1 MTARRRAWTRPIAV
15 AVGAFAIVV
24 AGCGG
29 DPGSAPARSAVID
42 RWLVGPLAMCEDRVV
57 SANNVE
63 VARGRCAD
71 LVTAAAK
78 ALDKRDPEHPTV
90 VAAQFH
96 RRLWPPNAAG
106 GLQYVA
112 VYSFADG
119 SVRAIG
125 VGWPGVATTP
135 YTIDYGP

>member
-1 MTARRRAWTRPIAV
+1 VLAIAV
-15 AVGAFAIVV
+15 AA
-24 AGCGG
+24 CGLETNNG
-29 DPGSAPARSAVID
+29 VID
-42 RWLVGPLAMCEDRVV
+42 GWLVGPSTACQDRVV

-71 LVTAAAK
+71 LVAAAAT
-78 ALDKRDPEHPTV
+78 ALDHRDPGHAAV
-90 VAAQFH
+90 VAMQLH
-96 RRLWPPNAAG
+96 KREWPPNTGG

-112 VYSFADG
+112 VYLLADG

-135 YTIDYGP
+135 YTMEYGP